1 MEAFLTL
8 NPLRHEVQTHS
19 RRVAEPSWIRTF
31 CKLGLCAGASPS
43 ASGCARYRSLV
54 SFRTN
59 NKLSPR
65 NFSCARIPVEF
76 GDPGKPDSQALSDVG
91 R

>member
-1 MEAFLTL
+1 MSLLHLESLEA
-8 NPLRHEVQTHS
+8 EVQTHS
-19 RRVAEPSWIRTF
+19 RRVAEAFLDTDLLQVRV
-31 CKLGLCAGASPS
+31 CVGASPS
-43 ASGCARYRSLV
+43 ASGCARCRSLA
-54 SFRTN
+54 SFRT

-76 GDPGKPDSQALSDVG
+76 RDPGKPDKPYPDVG